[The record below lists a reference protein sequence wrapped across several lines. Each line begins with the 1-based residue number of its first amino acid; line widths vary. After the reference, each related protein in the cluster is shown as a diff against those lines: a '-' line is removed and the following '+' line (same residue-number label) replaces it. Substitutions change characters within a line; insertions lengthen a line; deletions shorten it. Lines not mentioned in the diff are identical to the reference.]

1 MRRSI
6 LRGFWVRC
14 HQSEDVRRRD
24 SVWGLIVLLCLIAG
38 GLLIHGLTQR
48 RASAEI
54 CPFPR
59 KIVEQAICIRA
70 DYGTPHTDRLHCKL
84 DRKTGKSCE
93 PDPFSRTACAGS
105 YWTARI
111 NGRCLKTQEKS
122 SSTARRRCEENFAT
136 RKLACYRYEAHCV
149 FPVIPLVAQ
158 DCRCRPKYTDPP
170 EVREE
175 DVCECRE
182 LNDPPP
188 IPKPPI
194 PKPPIPKPPM
204 DENS

>member
-1 MRRSI
+1 MRRTM
-6 LRGFWVRC
+6 LRGVWARC
-14 HQSEDVRRRD
+14 QQSDDVRRRD
-24 SVWGLIVLLCLIAG
+24 SAWGLVVLLCLIVG

-48 RASAEI
+48 RARAEI

-70 DYGTPHTDRLHCKL
+70 DYGTPHTDRRHCQR
-84 DRKTGKSCE
+84 DRKTGTSCE
-93 PDPFSRTACAGS
+93 PHEFSHTACEGS

-111 NGRCLKTQEKS
+111 NGHCLKTKEKS
-122 SSTARRRCEENFAT
+122 SSASRQRCEDNFAT

-149 FPVIPLVAQ
+149 FPRIPMIAQ
-158 DCRCRPKYTDPP
+158 ECRCRPKYTDPP

-182 LNDPPP
+182 LNDPPRLRS
-188 IPKPPI
+188 PPI
-194 PKPPIPKPPM
+194 
-204 DENS
+204 DEKF